1 MLYVMF
7 EAMEVKENAIFIS
20 KSTILDGRRCRRRRR
35 RRRRRRENVE
45 IKPPQPPVGI
55 GVGSG
60 AELGNIFSY
69 LDYITSKWNFT
80 LALKHLIMLS
90 VVRPSLD
97 GKVSNRSLKSP
108 LTNTFLIEPNK
119 F

>member
-35 RRRRRRENVE
+35 RRRENVE

-60 AELGNIFSY
+60 AELGNIHTK
-69 LDYITSKWNFT
+69 L
-80 LALKHLIMLS
+80 
-90 VVRPSLD
+90 
-97 GKVSNRSLKSP
+97 
-108 LTNTFLIEPNK
+108 
-119 F
+119 

>member
-20 KSTILDGRRCRRRRR
+20 KSTILDGRRCRRRR
-35 RRRRRRENVE
+35 ENVE

-60 AELGNIFSY
+60 AELGNNSTI
-69 LDYITSKWNFT
+69 
-80 LALKHLIMLS
+80 AQR
-90 VVRPSLD
+90 VVQL
-97 GKVSNRSLKSP
+97 
-108 LTNTFLIEPNK
+108 F
-119 F
+119 FC

>member
-60 AELGNIFSY
+60 AELGKKQPKLY
-69 LDYITSKWNFT
+69 LNSGIWW
-80 LALKHLIMLS
+80 
-90 VVRPSLD
+90 LD
-97 GKVSNRSLKSP
+97 
-108 LTNTFLIEPNK
+108 
-119 F
+119 

>member
-20 KSTILDGRRCRRRRR
+20 KSTILDGRRCRRRR
-35 RRRRRRENVE
+35 ENVE

-60 AELGNIFSY
+60 AELGNY
-69 LDYITSKWNFT
+69 KNQEITN
-80 LALKHLIMLS
+80 
-90 VVRPSLD
+90 
-97 GKVSNRSLKSP
+97 
-108 LTNTFLIEPNK
+108 
-119 F
+119 